1 MWRRGK
7 RSGGLAIVPI
17 PWRMRAFLQL
27 ACAALVLAGCGGR
40 RDGASAVQA
49 ATPAPPAAPGALARA
64 FVMTPRETSLTQ
76 PAPPPPEPTAHYAS
90 LEAAR
95 DAIEAMLRDTVS
107 TADTAIHFS
116 RKAATF
122 DYIWVKASA
131 RGLALGVVVYDT
143 TACPHD
149 ALMNTLRAAGWVDD
163 WHYSADG
170 DDGTQMGL
178 VCRQFLCVVEGRW
191 DGGDPTDTTYVPPPG
206 CEVTATIVPRR
217 LDDVPDR

>member
-1 MWRRGK
+1 
-7 RSGGLAIVPI
+7 
-17 PWRMRAFLQL
+17 MRAFLQL

-40 RDGASAVQA
+40 RHGASAVQA

-95 DAIEAMLRDTVS
+95 DAIDAMLRGTVS

-131 RGLALGVVVYDT
+131 RALALSIVVNDT

-178 VCRQFLCVVEGRW
+178 VLHSGHLL
-191 DGGDPTDTTYVPPPG
+191 G
-206 CEVTATIVPRR
+206 
-217 LDDVPDR
+217 